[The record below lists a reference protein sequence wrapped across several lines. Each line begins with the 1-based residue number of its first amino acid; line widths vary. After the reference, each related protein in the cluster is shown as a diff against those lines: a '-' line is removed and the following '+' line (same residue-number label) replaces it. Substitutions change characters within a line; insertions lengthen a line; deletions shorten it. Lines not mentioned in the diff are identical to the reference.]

1 MEYISQQKRNES
13 SVKWMGQVQNTNTNI
28 VCKYK
33 CISRQNL
40 KEWYQVDETSGK
52 IKELYTE
59 GGRRVHKHLLCLG
72 NQSMLW
78 VGIKLK
84 VNFAIRWVMWLRTD
98 WTKVW
103 KPGGLA
109 LHMSDKKICW
119 QQQLH
124 LYHIIVSVSK
134 SQAVKVYICRLT
146 PHAKGSIE
154 LLKLRLRGSD
164 IPAWYFPSV
173 PIWIVIQFF
182 DWYNF
187 WLSWYQ

>member
-1 MEYISQQKRNES
+1 MRKL
-13 SVKWMGQVQNTNTNI
+13 QNTKTNA
-28 VCKYK
+28 KNFSAK
-33 CISRQNL
+33 PNNRMISGGWDKWKDQGALHWGRT
-40 KEWYQVDETSGK
+40 W
-52 IKELYTE
+52 
-59 GGRRVHKHLLCLG
+59 GRRVHKHLFCLG

-98 WTKVW
+98 WTQVW

-134 SQAVKVYICRLT
+134 SLAVKVYICRLT

-154 LLKLRLRGSD
+154 LLKLRLTGSD

-173 PIWIVIQFF
+173 PISIVIQIF
-182 DWYNF
+182 DWYNI
-187 WLSWYQ
+187 WLSWYQWNTIFDW